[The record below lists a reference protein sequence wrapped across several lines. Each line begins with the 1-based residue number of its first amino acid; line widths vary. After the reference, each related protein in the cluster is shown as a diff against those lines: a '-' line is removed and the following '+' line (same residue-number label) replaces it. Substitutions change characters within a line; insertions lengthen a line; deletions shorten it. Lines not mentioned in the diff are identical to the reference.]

1 MITNLL
7 KIELKYYNE
16 EEEIGTEAS
25 ITEILKDLMDETNS
39 HKELQIALDK
49 IENILEDL
57 MEEINNKMEEIEN
70 V

>member
-39 HKELQIALDK
+39 HKELQSK
-49 IENILEDL
+49 
-57 MEEINNKMEEIEN
+57 KRS
-70 V
+70 